1 MTKSAINH
9 YLQFVTMTKTKE
21 KGSGTRVYTS
31 LDGHFEIYVSCCTH
45 NLKCE
50 TDLMNLWKKSG
61 FISEK
66 LSTHIDVTTYF
77 TDDNNN
83 CFGYYNIFHKL
94 SKDGKRMIIN
104 FDYLREWT
112 KENIAELVAECVR
125 LREMDIKTVK

>member
-1 MTKSAINH
+1 MTKSAIKH
-9 YLQFVTMTKTKE
+9 YLQFVTMTNEKE
-21 KGSGTRVYTS
+21 SGAQVYTS
-31 LDGHFEIYVSCCTH
+31 LDGHFKIYVRCCTH
-45 NLKCE
+45 NLKCK

-66 LSTHIDVTTYF
+66 LPTHIDVTTYF

-112 KENIAELVAECVR
+112 EENIVELVAECVR